1 MQIANMQQ
9 LPNKIY
15 REILFDYLT
24 EYDILNLVC
33 VNHDLRDEFFL
44 EIYQVRLDRSQ
55 CLQFLRNAAKLK
67 ELLGRMTDS
76 RKQISVNKSK
86 EIFQDLDE
94 SLSLTNKNEFLQSLK
109 QYPVYSLIPPKLS
122 FPSLSSLTIEY
133 EFFFFICEMSKKNRY
148 NFTVQTL
155 DLFKFSSVTK
165 PARAA
170 IADWIDP
177 YLCLATKSLSI
188 SSWPL
193 KRTFPKLSS
202 MIETLS
208 LMRCVSIKLNHV
220 PSLQTLVLR
229 ETTLTN
235 LQEFSNLKVLEL
247 SHQYDMKANDIP
259 KVKKLILRKCVNMR
273 NLGKIKGIEEVQIED
288 CNITNY
294 CNLFRDVKRLS
305 IDVTEIRDDYS
316 DSEDE
321 DDDRGFDSDSDEEND
336 ENSEMDDH
344 SNSEDGE
351 IQDNDDND
359 DDEFDSSN
367 NEEDSEVEEDDV
379 NSYDDQDSNNELFLE
394 GLLMMQNS
402 DNYYEPYENDD
413 DAYDYPS
420 SEDIFLDL
428 SHYSQL
434 ERVFISVHEI
444 FVSGSLISNGLA
456 KTVKAVDIRYYYG
469 PLNISDFTN
478 LNTLKIIESSEV
490 TSLVGLGNVR
500 RLTLTRLSEL
510 TSLSG
515 LGGSYNGSNSDN
527 RGNQYVEVSGC
538 DRIVDF
544 SPLKHVKEVY
554 ISDCQGFRNGFDVDH
569 VHTLTLSSCNDII
582 DISMLHRVERLKIT
596 YCDRITSLEGL
607 ENIRDLSY
615 SNCRHLELRHHKEP
629 VYKKDYGVRITLDL
643 LTSLPDS
650 LYPEILKY
658 LRNQDQ
664 LSVIHCN
671 CYLYQ
676 RLIRKYRQFKIEEQN
691 DLDGFFTDSLYRE
704 KILDRVEDSSNQ
716 LELLQLFE
724 EDDDFGFELFNT
736 SHDLTVCCPNG
747 WSRIKLPAD
756 IFLSLIE
763 AYPNAF
769 PKTINLE
776 LFTNLDL
783 DSDRDEKAIHSLNT
797 ININNLILKSM
808 RFPPSIQLP
817 ITLNQLTINNSP
829 FLVKDLLYLPH
840 LKSLTIQNSLLS
852 NISDFTYVEK
862 LVIKEIQTS
871 FDVTVVKNVKEL
883 HLINCWKIRNMI
895 TLQDNEVI
903 VIEFPNSTEYDDL
916 PFYNNANDNDRY
928 NNGLID
934 LSHCFVNSKTI
945 ELEFH
950 NDENQVNIDLSYYD
964 KVEHFTIRGN
974 AISLL
979 DGASEKPIKKRPLRT
994 KIPSFYSNNIPS
1006 SLKVLRLNGIKNLIS
1021 LGNGNFKHLQ
1031 SIEIADCEKFKSL
1044 VGLGN
1049 IPSVRLSDL
1058 PNLASLEG
1066 LSSNQKVFL
1075 SFLHVTD
1082 FSPLKNVKDLTL
1094 LSCPNLTST
1103 NTLTNVKRLLIND
1116 CSQLSDL
1123 KGMKQLEQLALI
1135 GCDNVKSMKG
1145 LKGNVKLLV
1154 TDCSCLDDFDGYVSS
1169 KVGK

>member
-1 MQIANMQQ
+1 
-9 LPNKIY
+9 
-15 REILFDYLT
+15 
-24 EYDILNLVC
+24 
-33 VNHDLRDEFFL
+33 
-44 EIYQVRLDRSQ
+44 
-55 CLQFLRNAAKLK
+55 
-67 ELLGRMTDS
+67 
-76 RKQISVNKSK
+76 
-86 EIFQDLDE
+86 
-94 SLSLTNKNEFLQSLK
+94 
-109 QYPVYSLIPPKLS
+109 
-122 FPSLSSLTIEY
+122 
-133 EFFFFICEMSKKNRY
+133 MSKKNRY
-148 NFTVQTL
+148 HFTVQTL
-155 DLFKFSSVTK
+155 DLFTFSSVTK

-170 IADWIDP
+170 VADWIDP

-202 MIETLS
+202 TIETLS
-208 LMRCVSIKLNHV
+208 LKRCESIKLNYI

-235 LQEFSNLKVLEL
+235 LQDFSNLKVLEL

-273 NLGKIKGIEEVQIED
+273 NLGTIKGIEEVQIED

-305 IDVTEIRDDYS
+305 IDITEIRDDYS
-316 DSEDE
+316 DSEAE

-351 IQDNDDND
+351 IQDNDDSDND
-359 DDEFDSSN
+359 ELDSSN
-367 NEEDSEVEEDDV
+367 NKEDSEVEEDDA
-379 NSYDDQDSNNELFLE
+379 NSNDDQDSNNELFLE

-434 ERVFISVHEI
+434 ERVFISIHEI
-444 FVSGSLISNGLA
+444 LVSGSLISNGLA
-456 KTVKAVDIRYYYG
+456 KTVKAADIRYYYG

-478 LNTLKIIESSEV
+478 LNTLKIIECSEV

-500 RLTLTRLSEL
+500 RITLTRLYEL
-510 TSLSG
+510 TSLTG
-515 LGGSYNGSNSDN
+515 LGGNYNGSNSDN

-554 ISDCQGFRNGFDVDH
+554 ISDCQGFRNGFEVDH

-582 DISMLHRVERLKIT
+582 DISMLHRVERLKIS

-650 LYPEILKY
+650 LYPEILKF
-658 LRNQDQ
+658 LHNQDQ

-671 CYLYQ
+671 CYLFQ
-676 RLIRKYRQFKIEEQN
+676 RLIRKYRQFKIEEQS

-724 EDDDFGFELFNT
+724 DDDDFGFECFNT
-736 SHDLTVCCPNG
+736 SHDPTVCCPNG

-769 PKTINLE
+769 PKIINLE

-783 DSDRDEKAIHSLNT
+783 DSDRDEKVIHSLNT
-797 ININNLILKSM
+797 INMNNLI
-808 RFPPSIQLP
+808 
-817 ITLNQLTINNSP
+817 
-829 FLVKDLLYLPH
+829 

-862 LVIKEIQTS
+862 LVIKEIQTP
-871 FDVTVVKNVKEL
+871 FDVTVLKNVKEL

-916 PFYNNANDNDRY
+916 PFYNDANDNDRY

-964 KVEHFTIRGN
+964 KVEHFSIRGN
-974 AISLL
+974 SISLSV
-979 DGASEKPIKKRPLRT
+979 DNAPEKPKKKRPLRT

-1021 LGNGNFKHLQ
+1021 LGNGNFDHLQ
-1031 SIEIADCEKFKSL
+1031 SIEIEDCEKFKSL

-1058 PNLASLEG
+1058 PSLTSLEG
-1066 LSSNQKVFL
+1066 LSSRNQKVL
-1075 SFLHVTD
+1075 VSFLDVTD
-1082 FSPLKNVKDLTL
+1082 FSPLKNAKDLTL

-1103 NTLTNVKRLLIND
+1103 NTLANVKRLLIND

-1135 GCDNVKSMKG
+1135 GCDNVKSIKG

-1154 TDCSCLDDFDGYVSS
+1154 RDCSCLDDFDGYVS
-1169 KVGK
+1169 GK